1 MDTSMAFAFLLVSL
15 GGLLTGVFAL
25 PMKFITRWKWEN
37 IWLSFSFFGF
47 VLIPL
52 VVLGSAIPNLRE
64 IYGQVLPAR
73 LLLIA
78 VIGYLWGLG
87 AVTYGLSI
95 KRLGIG
101 LGSAFVLGISTLLG
115 TLLPIFMANQV
126 SLKWLPFLTGLSM
139 LLGGIA
145 ICGLAGRDRE
155 LAAAGSSGEPIQSYA
170 SGLVIGVVSG
180 VLSCLL
186 NVGMVTGAPIQEIA
200 RRGPTPGR
208 AVGNVAWPILL
219 FGGVLAN
226 ASYCGYLFVRNSSS
240 LLYLAGGW
248 REWLG
253 SFAMGAAWFLG
264 LLMYGAGAIFM
275 GSLGPILGW
284 PVFISLMV
292 VSAYLA
298 GRWTGEWRGVPSS
311 ITRRMNTGIALIVV
325 SLFIIGYSR

>member
-25 PMKFITRWKWEN
+25 PMKFITSWKWEN
-37 IWLSFSFFGF
+37 VWLSFAFFGF
-47 VLIPL
+47 VLIPGA
-52 VVLGSAIPNLRE
+52 VLGSAIPNLWE
-64 IYGQVLPAR
+64 IYGQIVPER
-73 LLLIA
+73 VLLIV
-78 VIGYLWGLG
+78 VIGYFWGLG

-95 KRLGIG
+95 DRLGMG

-115 TLLPIFMANQV
+115 TLLPILMAGQV
-126 SLKWLPFLTGLSM
+126 SLKWAPFVTGLSM

-145 ICGLAGRDRE
+145 VCGLAGRDRE
-155 LAAAGSSGEPIQSYA
+155 LTAAASSGGPRRRYA
-170 SGLVIGVVSG
+170 SGVAICIVSG

-186 NVGMVTGAPIQEIA
+186 NVGMVAGASIQEIA
-200 RRGPTPGR
+200 RRGPAPGW
-208 AVGNVAWPILL
+208 AVGNVAWPMLL
-219 FGGVLAN
+219 FGGFLAN

-240 LLYLAGGW
+240 QLYLAGGW

-253 SFAMGAAWFLG
+253 SLAMGAAWFIG
-264 LLMYGAGAIFM
+264 LLMYGAGAFFM

-298 GRWTGEWRGVPSS
+298 GRLTGEWRGVRPG

>member
-78 VIGYLWGLG
+78 AIGYLWGLG

-115 TLLPIFMANQV
+115 TLLPIFMASQV

-170 SGLVIGVVSG
+170 SGLVIRVVSG

-200 RRGPTPGR
+200 RRGPTPR
-208 AVGNVAWPILL
+208 WAVGNVAWPILL
-219 FGGVLAN
+219 FGGFLAN

-240 LLYLAGGW
+240 RLYLESGW
-248 REWLG
+248 RGWLG
-253 SFAMGAAWFLG
+253 SFAMGAAWFIG

-275 GSLGPILGW
+275 GSLGPIVGW

-298 GRWTGEWRGVPSS
+298 GRWTGEWHGAPSS

-325 SLFIIGYSR
+325 SLFIIGYSC

>member
-25 PMKFITRWKWEN
+25 PMKFITRWNWEN

-64 IYGQVLPAR
+64 IYGQVLPGR

-155 LAAAGSSGEPIQSYA
+155 LTRGSSGEPIQSYT

-200 RRGPTPGR
+200 RRGPAPEW

-219 FGGVLAN
+219 FGGFLAN
-226 ASYCGYLFVRNSSS
+226 ASYCGYLFVKKSSS
-240 LLYLAGGW
+240 RLFQAGGW

-253 SFAMGAAWFLG
+253 SLAMGAAWFIG

-311 ITRRMNTGIALIVV
+311 ITRRMNTGITLIVV